1 MFDLAKGWFLGRNMG
16 RPGETIIVTAGV
28 PVGVP
33 GTTNLLK
40 VLEL

>member
-1 MFDLAKGWFLGRNMG
+1 MGKGVVRQ
-16 RPGETIIVTAGV
+16 GERIVTTAGV

-40 VLEL
+40 VMEIKG